1 MIEGFKRMRELSQA
15 KRSHNR
21 EHSAALLENSGIA
34 FDRKNDGAHLIIL
47 SNPKID
53 FYPGTGLWRVRGE
66 NKSHRGVKSLLK
78 HLNKGS

>member
-1 MIEGFKRMRELSQA
+1 MIEGFKFMRERSRA

-21 EHSAALLENSGIA
+21 EQSATLLENSGIE
-34 FDRKNDGAHLIIL
+34 FERKNDGAHLIIL

-66 NKSHRGVKSLLK
+66 NKSHRGVRHLLK
-78 HLNKGS
+78 YLDK

>member
-1 MIEGFKRMRELSQA
+1 MRELSQA

-21 EHSAALLENSGIA
+21 EQSAALLENSGIE
-34 FDRKNDGAHLIIL
+34 FERKNDGAHLIIL

-66 NKSHRGVKSLLK
+66 NKSHRGVRHLLK
-78 HLNKGS
+78 HLGK

>member
-1 MIEGFKRMRELSQA
+1 MIEGFKRMRELSRA

-21 EHSAALLENSGIA
+21 EQSAALLENSGIE
-34 FDRKNDGAHLIIL
+34 FERKNDGAHLIIL

-66 NKSHRGVKSLLK
+66 NKSHRGVRHLLK
-78 HLNKGS
+78 HLGK

>member
-1 MIEGFKRMRELSQA
+1 MKEGFKFMHELSQA

-34 FDRKNDGAHLIIL
+34 FERKNDGAHLIIL
-47 SNPKID
+47 SKAKID

-66 NKSHRGVKSLLK
+66 NKNHRGVRPLLK
-78 HLNKGS
+78 YLGK